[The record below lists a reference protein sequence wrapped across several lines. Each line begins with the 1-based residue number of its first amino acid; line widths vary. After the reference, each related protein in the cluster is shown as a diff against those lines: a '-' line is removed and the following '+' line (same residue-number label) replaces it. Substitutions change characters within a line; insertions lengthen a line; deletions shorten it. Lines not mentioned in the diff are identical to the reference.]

1 MYLKCLQK
9 WIFTTTLY
17 GTQRKWLLSHFT
29 DKETEIQAA
38 QVHRAH
44 IRTLTRTQA
53 SSSQPVIFSFFLPTV
68 GKMTKLYG
76 SNQSILVGVYIFI
89 YSCRRIWNFTHKKNN
104 LQTSLL
110 HGLFLWTSALVLF
123 GLIMK
128 SNAGWRYVIF
138 KCICFT
144 VKIWHA
150 TTNGCGFRRKCS
162 CCIGHKVVSFF
173 MIGED

>member
-1 MYLKCLQK
+1 M
-9 WIFTTTLY
+9 
-17 GTQRKWLLSHFT
+17 
-29 DKETEIQAA
+29 
-38 QVHRAH
+38 VHRESGYYP
-44 IRTLTRTQA
+44 ILQTRKLRFRLPKFIEHTSEHWPEPRPPPPSQWSLV
-53 SSSQPVIFSFFLPTV
+53 SSCRLW